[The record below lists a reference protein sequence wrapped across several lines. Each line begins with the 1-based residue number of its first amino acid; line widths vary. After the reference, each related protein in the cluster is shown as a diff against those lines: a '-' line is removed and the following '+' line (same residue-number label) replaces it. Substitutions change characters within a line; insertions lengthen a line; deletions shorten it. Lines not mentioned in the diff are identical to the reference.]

1 MLRGKE
7 NGLGEEA
14 LSYIALDTN
23 RQRLEVVTFTENPQ
37 TYYDTDVPEEKS
49 SFKYFKY
56 HVKRRLDLFFIPDQR
71 GIVQRGNRCH

>member
-49 SFKYFKY
+49 S
-56 HVKRRLDLFFIPDQR
+56 LENLL
-71 GIVQRGNRCH
+71 

>member
-1 MLRGKE
+1 MVWVK
-7 NGLGEEA
+7 A

-49 SFKYFKY
+49 S
-56 HVKRRLDLFFIPDQR
+56 LENLL
-71 GIVQRGNRCH
+71 

>member
-1 MLRGKE
+1 MGFLKDGWEIKKGSMLRGKE
-7 NGLGEEA
+7 NGEEV

-49 SFKYFKY
+49 S
-56 HVKRRLDLFFIPDQR
+56 LE
-71 GIVQRGNRCH
+71 N